1 YARAIHSTVPILTTS
16 TNEPIHTIRI
26 TVGSRAWTWV
36 PLLDSQSVDDKLYN
50 KQPVQSFPLESTND
64 MLDSGILQ
72 FSISPTCGV
81 LLSLVVAATAVLALN
96 QEQVNEPI
104 AIEDS
109 RALSAA
115 FGGFRGDDEAD
126 VVEADETLRV
136 LKATGRRRGGR
147 GGFRGGFRGMG
158 KRIGFGGGGFGGGGG
173 GAEA

>member
-1 YARAIHSTVPILTTS
+1 MGSPLGFSVRWWRHSTNSTTS
-16 TNEPIHTIRI
+16 NQSSPPHES
-26 TVGSRAWTWV
+26 TVGCHRL
-36 PLLDSQSVDDKLYN
+36 P
-50 KQPVQSFPLESTND
+50 
-64 MLDSGILQ
+64 GILQ

-136 LKATGRRRGGR
+136 LKATGRRRGVH